1 MQGRESVEYKD
12 AANRRTVY
20 VAQRKNLRIAR
31 FLNRVVFCLFAEDT
45 GLLPANLF
53 SEVTRTG
60 LDDPP
65 LFAAALED
73 LFRAMANGGRFGRHR
88 IRHFNGH
95 LFEEATVFELTAD
108 ELRLLAEAA
117 EADWQFIEPSIM
129 GTLFERALE
138 PAQRSQLGAHYTSE
152 PDIKTLVEPVL
163 MAPLRREWAEIK
175 ASLIPAA
182 TGGKKAAVVKAT
194 AAQGERLAA
203 FQDKLAAVTVL
214 DPACGSGNFLYVS
227 LQLLLGLE
235 KEVIAQAE
243 QLGHR
248 LAGPKVGV
256 QQLRALEINPY
267 AFELAQVAVQIG
279 YLQWRR
285 DNGFDNE
292 RTPILQNLGG
302 FENKDALLNETF
314 RKKPKNLQAAR
325 AEEHGG
331 EAELFKV
338 YTERIWPPADV
349 IVGNPPFLGGKFLR
363 RELGDAYVDAL
374 FEVYR
379 GTVPHEADLCCYWFE
394 KARGQIAGKRS
405 GRAGLLA
412 TQGIRGGANRRV
424 LEAIKQSGDIFF
436 AESDR
441 KWTLSGAAVQVSMVG
456 FDNGSQPAPHI
467 LDGVEVP
474 RIFANLATAEGD
486 VTTARALPEN
496 RGIAFMGDT
505 KGGAFDLP
513 GQVAAEMLA
522 TGPNP
527 NGRPNSDVVRP
538 WINGLDISRLPQG
551 KWIIDFPPGTSE
563 ADASLY
569 EAPFEYLRKHVQP
582 GRVENR
588 RSAYAERWWVH
599 MEPRPELRAALES
612 LPRFLVTVA
621 VAKHRLFAWVEHPTL
636 PDHALFVFT
645 RSDDF
650 FFGVLHSRPH
660 EVWSLARGTQ
670 LREKESGF
678 RYTPT
683 TCFETFPF
691 PWPVNTK
698 LDALTPEQRAS
709 HDAVALAARE
719 LDAKRRH
726 WLGDRSD
733 LQRTLTNLYNAR
745 PAWLA
750 GAHRQLDA
758 AVAAAYGWPAD
769 LGEAE
774 ILARLLD
781 LNLARAGANA
791 TTPAS
796 RVKRKVGRLRATREK
811 TADEML

>member
-1 MQGRESVEYKD
+1 MEYRD
-12 AANRRTVY
+12 AANRRAVY

-45 GLLPANLF
+45 GLLPANIF

-60 LDDPP
+60 LDDPQ
-65 LFAAALED
+65 LFAGALED
-73 LFRAMANGGRFGRHR
+73 LFRAMAKGGRFGRHK

-108 ELRLLAEAA
+108 ELRQLADAA

-138 PAQRSQLGAHYTSE
+138 PEQRSQLGAHYTSE

-175 ASLIPAA
+175 AQLVPTIG
-182 TGGKKAAVVKAT
+182 TKKAAAKAIL
-194 AAQGERLAA
+194 AQGERLAA

-248 LAGPKVGV
+248 LAGPKVSV
-256 QQLRALEINPY
+256 QQLRAIEINAY

-292 RTPILQNLGG
+292 RTPVLQNLDG

-331 EAELFKV
+331 QDELFKV
-338 YTERIWPPADV
+338 YTERMWPSADV
-349 IVGNPPFLGGKFLR
+349 IVGNPPFLGGKMLR
-363 RELGDAYVDAL
+363 RELGSDYVDAL

-379 GTVPHEADLCCYWFE
+379 GAVPHEADLCCYWFE
-394 KARGQIAGKRS
+394 KARGQIVGERS
-405 GRAGLLA
+405 RRAGLLA

-441 KWTLSGAAVQVSMVG
+441 KWTLNGAAVQVSMVG
-456 FDNGSQPAPHI
+456 FDDGSQPAPHV
-467 LDGVEVP
+467 LDGAKVP
-474 RIFANLATAEGD
+474 HIYANLSSAGSD
-486 VTTARALPEN
+486 VTTARLLPEN
-496 RGIAFMGDT
+496 AALAFMGDT
-505 KGGAFDLP
+505 KGGAFDLSAE
-513 GQVAAEMLA
+513 VAAGMLVA
-522 TGPNP
+522 GPNP

-538 WINGLDISRLPQG
+538 WINGLDVSRVPQG
-551 KWIIDFPPGTSE
+551 KWIIDFPPSTEE
-563 ADASLY
+563 AAAALY
-569 EAPFEYLRKHVQP
+569 EAPFEYLRKHVRP
-582 GRVENR
+582 ERVKNR
-588 RSAYAERWWVH
+588 RASYAERWWLHV
-599 MEPRPELRAALES
+599 EPRPEMRAELEG
-612 LPRFLVTVA
+612 LPRFIVTLTLS
-621 VAKHRLFAWVEHPTL
+621 KHRLFAWVEHPTL
-636 PDHALFVFT
+636 PDHQLIAFA
-645 RSDDF
+645 RADDF
-650 FFGVLHSRPH
+650 FFGVLHSRFH
-660 EVWSLARGTQ
+660 EVWALARGTQ
-670 LREKESGF
+670 LENRP

-691 PWPVNTK
+691 PWMVRTAP
-698 LDALTPEQRAS
+698 DALAPEQRKQ
-709 HDAVALAARE
+709 HDSIALAARE
-719 LDAKRRH
+719 LDTKRRN

-733 LQRTLTNLYNAR
+733 AKRTLTNLYNAR

-750 GAHRQLDA
+750 DAHQQLDS
-758 AVAAAYGWPAD
+758 AVAAAYGWPVD
-769 LGEAE
+769 LIEAE
-774 ILARLLD
+774 ILARLLA
-781 LNLARAGANA
+781 LNLTRAANVS
-791 TTPAS
+791 THPAP
-796 RVKRKVGRLRATREK
+796 KRKVGKLSNRGKA
-811 TADEML
+811 ADDLL